1 MQRRFETPLWALWPL
16 SYLSILYKVDLIVER
31 QKWIMDNGLIVF
43 LYHWKLSVPP
53 AQV

>member
-31 QKWIMDNGLIVF
+31 QKWIMDHGLIVF
-43 LYHWKLSVPP
+43 LYH
-53 AQV
+53 